1 MSAIMAVLDVAGRGD
16 ARQQLDA
23 VLERVIPEN
32 RGFHREEALPQGLM
46 ATVGE
51 ESDPHR
57 SRPAADLFKAAD
69 GLVAACYGSVYDL
82 HPLYRKMGLDAPED
96 AAGCP
101 ARALAE
107 AYRRWGADFVH
118 QVTGEYSFLLFDPV
132 EDVFLAGR
140 DPLGTRPLFY
150 YDHGGLI
157 GIATDSACLL
167 SLGGRIPEPD
177 PVSVFRFLCMVEP
190 VSDRTFFLRVFKV
203 RPGHLLRVGRDGKVS
218 LHRYFQPGGRGMS
231 PARNVEERREEF
243 RTLLSAAVERRY
255 CPVNDVELCPEMAG
269 QPTPISGMVTAL
281 RRREGRTAVVDP
293 RWSLGKD
300 PKSYAS
306 LLDNLREL
314 STFQTG
320 PVGELAGLLTWLR
333 LRDPSPEGSSICLSN
348 VGLREFVDNWAFTFR
363 HFHLPGKVA
372 SLFRDLGRQDGDGD
386 RRPAGAVGRALKSR
400 LSSRAGKT
408 RRHVIHGTR
417 FPWISSTLARLTV
430 DREREFDADYASST
444 HRHLAEGYLLNPV
457 PRNLQFI
464 DGNGRQL
471 GVEFRFPFLDVDLLE
486 FCFGLPADQ
495 IAELAF
501 WLSSE
506 MSSSLELVSTSPVSQ
521 QARSANRNF
530 WEAPELHGFLEDI
543 LGSLTLV
550 EDGWLRRE
558 HLLKLHRDIA
568 AGNRELRPFLWR
580 VIALES
586 WYAHQWSPSTTA
598 RPAPVLRIHP
608 GNLKQSG

>member
-16 ARQQLDA
+16 ARLQLDA
-23 VLERVIPEN
+23 VLDRVIPEN
-32 RGFHREEALPQGLM
+32 RGFHREEILPQGLM
-46 ATVGE
+46 ATVGG
-51 ESDPHR
+51 ESDPQR
-57 SRPAADLFKAAD
+57 SRPAADLFKAGD
-69 GLVAACYGSVYDL
+69 GLVAACYGPVYDL
-82 HPLYRKMGLDAPED
+82 HLLYWKLGLDAPAD
-96 AAGCP
+96 APRRP
-101 ARALAE
+101 ARALVE
-107 AYRRWGADFVH
+107 AYRRWGGDFLN
-118 QVTGEYSFLLFDPV
+118 QVAGEFSFLLWDPR
-132 EDVFLAGR
+132 EEILLAGR

-157 GIATDSACLL
+157 GIATDSNCLL

-190 VSDRTFFLRVFKV
+190 VSDRTFFLRIFKV
-203 RPGHLLRVGRDGKVS
+203 KPGHVLRVGRDGKIS
-218 LHRYFQPGGRGMS
+218 LHRYFHPGRTGMS
-231 PARNVEERREEF
+231 PARDIEERREEF
-243 RTLLSAAVERRY
+243 RALLSAAVERRY
-255 CPVNDVELCPEMAG
+255 CRENGVELCPEMSG
-269 QPTPISGMVTAL
+269 QPTLVSGMVTSL
-281 RRREGRTAVVDP
+281 RRRGGRTAAGNP
-293 RWSLGKD
+293 RWNMGKD
-300 PKSYAS
+300 PKSYAT

-333 LRDPSPEGSSICLSN
+333 LRDPSLEGSSICLSN
-348 VGLREFVDNWAFTFR
+348 VGLREFVDNWAYTFR

-372 SLFRDLGRQDGDGD
+372 SLFRDLGRQDGTGD
-386 RRPAGAVGRALKSR
+386 RRAAEAVGRALRSR
-400 LSSRAGKT
+400 LSSRAVRT
-408 RRHVIHGTR
+408 RRHVVHGTR

-430 DREREFDADYASST
+430 DREREVDADYASST
-444 HRHLAEGYLLNPV
+444 HRKLGEGYLLNPV

-464 DGNGRQL
+464 DGNGQQL
-471 GVEFRFPFLDVDLLE
+471 GVEFRFPFLDVDLLN

-506 MSSSLELVSTSPVSQ
+506 MSSSLELVSSSPVSQ
-521 QARSANRNF
+521 QAKSANRNF
-530 WEAPELHGFLEDI
+530 WEAPELHAFLDEI

-550 EDGWLRRE
+550 EDGWLRRK
-558 HLLKLHRDIA
+558 HLLKLHRDIV

-586 WYAHQWSPSTTA
+586 WYAHQWSPSITA